1 MATEE
6 RDDPYK
12 VPKSA
17 AAAKPQKQHSPKRR
31 HLLVVCL
38 SAALAAALTVF
49 SVGNRARGHHDGC
62 NGWSYGAIDVISVA
76 DQLSSS

>member
-38 SAALAAALTVF
+38 SAALTDFFFA
-49 SVGNRARGHHDGC
+49 VGNRARGHHDGC
-62 NGWSYGAIDVISVA
+62 NELSYEAIDVISVA